1 MAEYDVLRR
10 ITHHYWRN
18 GVSLSYAADIT
29 IGEGNEVV
37 IAVSGE
43 IDMYTAPDLKNT
55 LQTAMQDHDGNL
67 IIDLSNTAFIDST
80 ALGVLIG
87 VLRQLREEG
96 RSLALVVTTRNIVR
110 VFAVIGLD
118 KAFTLAGSVEE
129 AQQLLHVPQ

>member
-1 MAEYDVLRR
+1 
-10 ITHHYWRN
+10 
-18 GVSLSYAADIT
+18 VSLSYAADIT

-43 IDMYTAPDLKNT
+43 IDIFTAPDLKNT
-55 LQTAMQDHDGNL
+55 LQTAMHEHDGNL

-87 VLRQLREEG
+87 VLRRLREEG
-96 RSLALVVTTRNIVR
+96 RSLALVVATRNIAR
-110 VFAVIGLD
+110 VFAVTGLD

-129 AQQLLHVPQ
+129 ARQLTRVSQ